1 MRKEIINIREEINK
15 TEIQKQQKKKI
26 NKAKSQ
32 FFERINKIDK
42 PLARLTNKREKF
54 QKNKIKNEKGEI
66 LTDTAE
72 IQKIIREYY
81 EQIFICQK
89 IGQPSRNEQVARKI
103 KSTKT
108 ESRRN
113 RPFKQTDQYK

>member
-54 QKNKIKNEKGEI
+54 QINKIKNEKGEI